1 MLKGDSTA
9 YISYLQ
15 ERRYLPLVPHSGT
28 RGGGMEGP
36 GMGDGGEGGG
46 RGRRACILLGRWIE
60 DI

>member
-1 MLKGDSTA
+1 
-9 YISYLQ
+9 
-15 ERRYLPLVPHSGT
+15 
-28 RGGGMEGP
+28 MEGP